1 MNFYEERLNHSAKLP
16 RGTFTPRKSWWP
28 SVGKVAP
35 ATSGEGVPD
44 RDHTT
49 ADVAWSMTGYLI
61 TGMALYGGLGW
72 LLDRWLGHDALFLPI
87 GVLVGIALAITLVFA
102 RSAGSTATAVL
113 MEEDRLMRADV
124 AATEASRER

>member
-28 SVGKVAP
+28 SVDRVAP
-35 ATSGEGVPD
+35 ATSSEVVPE
-44 RDHTT
+44 RDNTT
-49 ADVAWSMTGYLI
+49 ADVAWSMTSYLI

-102 RSAGSTATAVL
+102 RTAK
-113 MEEDRLMRADV
+113 
-124 AATEASRER
+124 SF